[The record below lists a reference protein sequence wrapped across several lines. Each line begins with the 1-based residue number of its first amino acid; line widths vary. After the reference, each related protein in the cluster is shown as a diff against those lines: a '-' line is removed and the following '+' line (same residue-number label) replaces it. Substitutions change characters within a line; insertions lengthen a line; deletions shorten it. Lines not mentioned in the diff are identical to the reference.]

1 MLKIYGTMLCKD
13 CVACTEQ
20 LTKVGK
26 AYTFLEFS
34 ENLLWLKEFLA
45 IRDRDQQ
52 FDPVKAE
59 GRIGIPCI
67 VDETGNVSLNWDAW
81 L

>member
-13 CVACTEQ
+13 CVACIEQ
-20 LTKVGK
+20 LNKVGE

-45 IRDRDQQ
+45 IRDRDPQ

-67 VDETGNVSLNWDAW
+67 VDEAGNVSLNWDAW